1 MSKRILVDLVDDL
14 DHVTT
19 ATVATRSFALD
30 GTDYEIDLCD
40 ANADD
45 LRETFDRWIRYARRV
60 RPRRRRYISHGPPI
74 DDPAAARKWA
84 ADNGFA
90 VAPRGRLPHSIADA
104 YLREARKAVSD

>member
-30 GTDYEIDLCD
+30 GTDYEIDLSD

-45 LRETFDRWIRYARRV
+45 LRKSFERWIRYARRV
-60 RPRRRRYISHGPPI
+60 KPRRKRYISHGPTV

-84 ADNGFA
+84 AENGLP

-104 YLREARKAVSD
+104 YAGRAKQ